1 MTWVQSRWMSSGFAQ
16 RDRLATCVWFLV
28 PQRGTL
34 CCTHNSRLFPGIESM
49 LLKRFSINCI
59 RWWMTS
65 RTGLDCWGGERAW
78 MVYTRSTPIAFH
90 LLRSANLTCVRNP
103 QSLLAQP
110 YTALLRRLIV
120 DLDHWCYHSWCHWG
134 WSCDQGPY

>member
-1 MTWVQSRWMSSGFAQ
+1 MSSGFAQ
-16 RDRLATCVWFLV
+16 RDLLATCVWFLV

-65 RTGLDCWGGERAW
+65 RTGLDCWGGESMDGIYQVDHHRISPSSIGKLD
-78 MVYTRSTPIAFH
+78 MRSQ
-90 LLRSANLTCVRNP
+90 SAVAPC
-103 QSLLAQP
+103 AAI
-110 YTALLRRLIV
+110 YCIV
-120 DLDHWCYHSWCHWG
+120 ETTDCR
-134 WSCDQGPY
+134 